1 MDYYKL
7 REKRTV
13 TPEKLVKIL
22 QNHGTIA
29 SIEKAQK
36 VLELIYKLSNLSVK
50 EVLSRLSIDNPK
62 AGLRKFKRHTRKKIG
77 NENS

>member
-7 REKRTV
+7 NEKRSV

-22 QNHGTIA
+22 QNHGTVV
-29 SIEKAQK
+29 SIEKARK

-62 AGLRKFKRHTRKKIG
+62 AGLRKFRRHTRKKIG

>member
-1 MDYYKL
+1 MDYYK
-7 REKRTV
+7 RNEKRSV

-22 QNHGTIA
+22 QNHGTVV
-29 SIEKAQK
+29 SIEKARK

-50 EVLSRLSIDNPK
+50 EALSRLSIDNPK
-62 AGLRKFKRHTRKKIG
+62 AGIRKFRRHNRKKIG